1 MLSAPDKTSLCG
13 TRLQLALKPTE
24 GYTGLHVA
32 ALKTHYTSVLLSTMW
47 LSCLVQCILID
58 AHLINTSSDKK
69 NNSYG
74 QAKLQRENPS
84 HWFQQ
89 AGLKQIPYR
98 IGGQAEKISFRWS
111 FHTWFP
117 KLPCQTKPPKELLLV
132 AKEQAHVLQIPQ
144 LHTPCTSS
152 IGTSQTCRTLTQSSK
167 IKPS

>member
-69 NNSYG
+69 
-74 QAKLQRENPS
+74 K
-84 HWFQQ
+84 
-89 AGLKQIPYR
+89 
-98 IGGQAEKISFRWS
+98 
-111 FHTWFP
+111 
-117 KLPCQTKPPKELLLV
+117 
-132 AKEQAHVLQIPQ
+132 
-144 LHTPCTSS
+144 
-152 IGTSQTCRTLTQSSK
+152 
-167 IKPS
+167 